1 MLKMKKVLIVG
12 AGMMTRPIAD
22 YLMDVC
28 NYGITMVDQ
37 EVSKA
42 GKVIGGRSSGKA
54 VSLMIKD
61 SCDLDPIVGGADIV
75 VSMLPRPLNI
85 HVARSCLRCGKS
97 MLTTSYET
105 PEVKELADKARQK
118 GILFLNEIGEDPGL
132 DHFGTQMLLDEIGEE
147 DGKAVDIKSYGCGLP
162 AFEHNNNSMGYK
174 FSWAPA
180 GVFTAAKTGAAYY
193 IKGKRIEVPGNRLF
207 KHFRLV
213 DIDGIGTFE
222 TYPNRDGKK
231 YPELFG
237 LSSDVSFYRGLL
249 RYPGY
254 CNNMR
259 YLGEIGLFDSKQVE
273 NFENLTY
280 RQLTA
285 SLVGSKPVKINRKT
299 EEKVAE
305 FLNLDIN
312 ADFIHRLKWL
322 GFFEDR
328 PIDIKKGTRLDVLLD
343 RMLKKMS
350 YEPHEKDMIIV
361 HVEIIAEFPDKPGE
375 RRSATMMMK
384 GIPHG
389 DSAMSRA
396 VGLPVAIGARM
407 VLEGK
412 IDAVGA
418 HIPPT
423 LPGLYKPLLE
433 ELAKFG
439 FTFKRKSIPC
449 LRRSG
454 GLFSR
459 KPPP

>member
-1 MLKMKKVLIVG
+1 
-12 AGMMTRPIAD
+12 MMAKPVAD

-28 NYGITMVDQ
+28 NYEIILGDQ
-37 EVSKA
+37 EVSRA
-42 GKVIGGRSSGKA
+42 RKVIGGRSLGKA
-54 VSLMIKD
+54 VSLTIKN
-61 SCDLDPIVGGADIV
+61 SYDLDPIVGEADIV
-75 VSMLPRPLNI
+75 ISMLPRPLHI
-85 HVARSCLRCGKS
+85 HVAKSCLRHGKS
-97 MLTTSYET
+97 MLTTSYQL
-105 PEVKELADKARQK
+105 PEVVALADEAKKK
-118 GILFLNEIGEDPGL
+118 GILFLDEMGEDPGL
-132 DHFGTQMLLDEIGEE
+132 DHMGTRMLLDEIREE
-147 DGKAVDIKSYGCGLP
+147 GGKAVDIKSYGCGLP
-162 AFEHNNNSMGYK
+162 AFEHNNNPMGYK
-174 FSWAPA
+174 FSWTPTGLFA
-180 GVFTAAKTGAAYY
+180 AAKTGAAYY
-193 IKGKRIEVPGNRLF
+193 LKGKRIEVPGDRLF

-213 DIDGIGTFE
+213 DINGIGTFE
-222 TYPNRDGKK
+222 TYPNRDCKK
-231 YPELFG
+231 YLELFG
-237 LSSDVSFYRGLL
+237 LSKDVSFYRGLL

-259 YLGEIGLFDSKQVE
+259 YLSEIGLFDSKQTE
-273 NFENLTY
+273 NFEKVTY

-285 SLVGSKPVKINRKT
+285 SLVGADPGEVKLQL
-299 EEKVAE
+299 EEKAAE
-305 FLNLDIN
+305 FLHLDIN

-361 HVEIIAEFPDKPGE
+361 HVEIIAEFPEKPGE
-375 RRSATMMMK
+375 KRLAAMMME
-384 GIPHG
+384 GIPYE

-412 IDAVGA
+412 INAAGA

-439 FTFKRKSIPC
+439 FVFTKKNIP
-449 LRRSG
+449 
-454 GLFSR
+454 F
-459 KPPP
+459 

>member
-1 MLKMKKVLIVG
+1 MKKVAIIG
-12 AGMMTRPIAD
+12 SGMMAKPVAD

-28 NYGITMVDQ
+28 KYEIIMVDQ
-37 EVSKA
+37 EVSRA
-42 GKVIGGRSSGKA
+42 RKVIGRRSSGKA
-54 VSLMIKD
+54 VSLTIKD
-61 SCDLDPIVGGADIV
+61 SYDLDPIVGEADIV
-75 VSMLPRPLNI
+75 ISMLPRPLHI
-85 HVARSCLRCGKS
+85 HVAKSCLRCGKS
-97 MLTTSYET
+97 MLTTSYEP
-105 PEVKELADKARQK
+105 PEVKELANKAQQK
-118 GILFLNEIGEDPGL
+118 GILFLNEMGEDPGL
-132 DHFGTQMLLDEIGEE
+132 DHMGTQMLLDEIKEE
-147 DGKAVDIKSYGCGLP
+147 GGRAVDIKSYGCGLP
-162 AFEHNNNSMGYK
+162 AFEHNNNPMGYK
-174 FSWAPA
+174 FSWAPTGLFA
-180 GVFTAAKTGAAYY
+180 AAKTGAAYY
-193 IKGKRIEVPGNRLF
+193 LKGKRIEVPGDRLL

-222 TYPNRDGKK
+222 TYPNRDCKK
-231 YPELFG
+231 YLELFG
-237 LSSDVSFYRGLL
+237 LAKDVSFYRGLL

-259 YLGEIGLFDSKQVE
+259 YLGEIGFFDSKRVE
-273 NFENLTY
+273 NFENVTY

-285 SLVGSKPVKINRKT
+285 SLVGANPGKVNLQL

-305 FLNLDIN
+305 FLHLDIN

-328 PIDIKKGTRLDVLLD
+328 PIAIKKGTRLDVLLD

-375 RRSATMMMK
+375 KRLATMMME
-384 GIPHG
+384 GIPYG

-412 IDAVGA
+412 INATGA

-433 ELAKFG
+433 ELATFG
-439 FTFKRKSIPC
+439 FVFTKKTIP
-449 LRRSG
+449 
-454 GLFSR
+454 F
-459 KPPP
+459 